1 MLEKKKLVSVKTR
14 LERSFWWPWLATTV
28 QPRQGSFAWV
38 DASIEVL
45 ENDVEQLFVSPR
57 KNMKFFSLIGK
68 QGFEV
73 QRISSK
79 SYWCFILFS
88 HTFWQIQS
96 AMPCRQVDDFSQKIA
111 SDFAAACRTDEES
124 EDCFGTAYNYGRDHV
139 TRLTHEII
147 RLQRESGLSRK
158 EIVESIKDLASH
170 MNALSY
176 VFLVAADVAEKAL
189 DHD

>member
-1 MLEKKKLVSVKTR
+1 MLNNFLFLQEKHKVS
-14 LERSFWWPWLATTV
+14 L
-28 QPRQGSFAWV
+28 
-38 DASIEVL
+38 
-45 ENDVEQLFVSPR
+45 
-57 KNMKFFSLIGK
+57 LINK
-68 QGFEV
+68 QGFGF
-73 QRISSK
+73 QRIGPK
-79 SYWCFILFS
+79 SYWGFILLS
-88 HTFWQIQS
+88 HTFRQTQK
-96 AMPCRQVDDFSQKIA
+96 AMPCRQVEDFSQKIA
-111 SDFAAACRTDEES
+111 SDFAAACRTDEQS

>member
-1 MLEKKKLVSVKTR
+1 MGLH
-14 LERSFWWPWLATTV
+14 SFLAYI
-28 QPRQGSFAWV
+28 PANPKN
-38 DASIEVL
+38 DALPS
-45 ENDVEQLFVSPR
+45 
-57 KNMKFFSLIGK
+57 G
-68 QGFEV
+68 
-73 QRISSK
+73 
-79 SYWCFILFS
+79 
-88 HTFWQIQS
+88 
-96 AMPCRQVDDFSQKIA
+96 CRFSQKIG
-111 SDFAAACRTDEES
+111 SDFAAACRTDEQS
-124 EDCFGTAYNYGRDHV
+124 EDCFGTSYNYGRDHV

>member
-1 MLEKKKLVSVKTR
+1 MIDKRVFK
-14 LERSFWWPWLATTV
+14 
-28 QPRQGSFAWV
+28 
-38 DASIEVL
+38 
-45 ENDVEQLFVSPR
+45 
-57 KNMKFFSLIGK
+57 
-68 QGFEV
+68 V
-73 QRISSK
+73 QRIGSK
-79 SYWCFILFS
+79 NYWGFILFS
-88 HTFWQIQS
+88 HTFRRIQKTI
-96 AMPCRQVDDFSQKIA
+96 PCRQVEDFSQKIA
-111 SDFAAACRTDEES
+111 SDFAAACRTDEQS

-189 DHD
+189 DRD

>member
-1 MLEKKKLVSVKTR
+1 MLNNFLFLQEKHK
-14 LERSFWWPWLATTV
+14 
-28 QPRQGSFAWV
+28 
-38 DASIEVL
+38 VL
-45 ENDVEQLFVSPR
+45 
-57 KNMKFFSLIGK
+57 SLIDK

-73 QRISSK
+73 QRIGSK
-79 SYWCFILFS
+79 SYWGFILFS
-88 HTFWQIQS
+88 HKFRQTQK
-96 AMPCRQVDDFSQKIA
+96 AMPCRQVEDFSQKIA
-111 SDFAAACRTDEES
+111 SDFASACRTDEES

-139 TRLTHEII
+139 TRLTHDII